1 MTSSRLSWFSACS
14 ALFAVLLLARPA
26 SAGYTHYWEWHADP
40 DPKALAACIAD
51 MSRVIEARRRILT
64 DGQGRTG
71 ADAVFLEQQVF
82 GDAGAPVPAVVFN
95 GIGDDAH
102 EAFGF
107 PLAPFTSGDSSFQF
121 VKTVYKPYDEVV
133 TACLI
138 VARDYFPR
146 EVVTISSDGDW
157 QDWRAGAA
165 LYERVL
171 RREAHDPMDERTDWP
186 ADAPGEPATT
196 HRSTRE
202 NLLVSALV
210 FLALAVGYL
219 LLRRGR

>member
-1 MTSSRLSWFSACS
+1 MTSSRLSWFFACA
-14 ALFAVLLLARPA
+14 ALLAVLLPARTA
-26 SAGYTHYWEWHADP
+26 RAGYTHYWEWHAHP

-51 MSRVIEARRRILT
+51 MSRVIEARRSILT
-64 DGQGRTG
+64 DGQSRTG
-71 ADAVFLEQQVF
+71 AGAVFLEEQVF
-82 GDAGAPVPAVVFN
+82 GDAGARVPAVVFN

-107 PLAPFTSGDSSFQF
+107 PLAPFTSDDSSFQF
-121 VKTVYKPYDEVV
+121 VKTAYKPYDEVV

-138 VARDYFPR
+138 VARDYFSP

-157 QDWRAGAA
+157 SDWKAGAA

-171 RREAHDPMDERTDWP
+171 GRDAHDPMDERADWP
-186 ADAPGEPATT
+186 ADAPGEPAADR
-196 HRSTRE
+196 RSTRK
-202 NLLVSALV
+202 NLFVSALV
-210 FLALAVGYL
+210 FLALAVVYL